1 MTTPASTR
9 RRPATVDPIPWWLKA
24 FGGLVIAFFIL
35 PTLFV
40 IPMSFSTA
48 TTFQFPPPGFSL
60 RLYENFF
67 TNPVWLDSLGNSFLV
82 ASLTA
87 LLATTVGTAAA
98 VSLSRL
104 DGRVARSVRTLL
116 MVPIVAPSIVVA
128 VAVYISFL
136 GWRLTGT
143 VTGYVLAHTAIAVP
157 YVLVSVTGALGGF
170 DQRLLKAS
178 ASLGASP
185 LRSFVRVT
193 MPLIS
198 RGILTGGIFAFI
210 VSFDE
215 VVIALFLRSPLF
227 QTMPVQMYNSVTVE
241 IDPTISA
248 ASSLMVVAVTIIFV
262 LPQLLRGR
270 AGSRRE
276 SRP

>member
-1 MTTPASTR
+1 MTSQVKTR
-9 RRPATVDPIPWWLKA
+9 RRPVAVDPVPWWLKV
-24 FGGLVIAFFIL
+24 FGGLVVAFFIL

-40 IPMSFSTA
+40 IPMSFSSA
-48 TTFQFPPPGFSL
+48 TTFQFPPPGFSW

-98 VSLSRL
+98 VALSRL
-104 DGRVARSVRTLL
+104 DGKAARFARTVL

-143 VTGYVLAHTAIAVP
+143 VGGYVLAHTAIAVP

-198 RGILTGGIFAFI
+198 RGILTGAIFAFI

-248 ASSLMVVAVTIIFV
+248 ASSLMVLAVTIIFI

-270 AGSRRE
+270 AGRRQE
-276 SRP
+276 RRP

>member
-1 MTTPASTR
+1 VSTPTRTR
-9 RRPATVDPIPWWLKA
+9 RRPETTDPIPWWLKVV
-24 FGGLVIAFFIL
+24 GGLVIAFFIL

-48 TTFQFPPPGFSL
+48 TTFQFPPPGFSWH
-60 RLYENFF
+60 LYENFF

-87 LLATTVGTAAA
+87 VLATTVGTAAA
-98 VSLSRL
+98 VALSHL
-104 DGRVARSVRTLL
+104 DGRAARFVRTLL

-178 ASLGASP
+178 ASLGATP

-193 MPLIS
+193 MPLIG

-248 ASSLMVVAVTIIFV
+248 ASSLMVVAVTIIFI

-270 AGSRRE
+270 RAAERE